1 MDRKRN
7 RSDIYQHIFQESLCP
22 TEILNIFPNE
32 DSMSHKLNP
41 YQYNEEVMDL
51 EDELKKEF
59 WRIVNDLLTPRQ
71 RDVIRLAADGYT
83 QMEIAKILSVNQSSI
98 TKSIN
103 GNVDYK
109 NSKKSYGGS
118 KRKLIKI
125 IENDPKIKEILDKI
139 QELRDHKW

>member
-1 MDRKRN
+1 MDRKKN
-7 RSDIYQHIFQESLCP
+7 RSDSYQWIFSESLCP

-32 DSMSHKLNP
+32 DSISHKLNP

-139 QELRDHKW
+139 QELRDHRW

>member
-1 MDRKRN
+1 MDRKKN
-7 RSDIYQHIFQESLCP
+7 RSDSYQWIFSESLCP

-32 DSMSHKLNP
+32 DSISHKLNP

-83 QMEIAKILSVNQSSI
+83 QMEIAKILDVNQSSASAPI
-98 TKSIN
+98 
-103 GNVDYK
+103 
-109 NSKKSYGGS
+109 
-118 KRKLIKI
+118 
-125 IENDPKIKEILDKI
+125 
-139 QELRDHKW
+139 

>member
-1 MDRKRN
+1 MDRKKN
-7 RSDIYQHIFQESLCP
+7 RSDHYQWIFSESLCP

-32 DSMSHKLNP
+32 DSISHKLNP

-83 QMEIAKILSVNQSSI
+83 QMEIAKILDVNQSSI

-125 IENDPKIKEILDKI
+125 IENDPKIKEILLKI
-139 QELRDHKW
+139 QELRDTRW